1 MKKQKSKP
9 KTKEVG
15 MKNKIKK
22 LWNKIE
28 NYKMWVK
35 IIIVF
40 AILITIH
47 SIIQHQEII
56 MPYHTGKGTHTKG
69 MKKKGKKKKKNK
81 MKTKR
86 R

>member
-22 LWNKIE
+22 LWNKVE

-47 SIIQHQEII
+47 SIIQH
-56 MPYHTGKGTHTKG
+56 
-69 MKKKGKKKKKNK
+69 
-81 MKTKR
+81 
-86 R
+86 

>member
-47 SIIQHQEII
+47 SIIQHSLKH
-56 MPYHTGKGTHTKG
+56 MRSMANAMRKGATFKTAHTRAMRSVGK
-69 MKKKGKKKKKNK
+69 
-81 MKTKR
+81 
-86 R
+86 

>member
-1 MKKQKSKP
+1 MKKQKNKSKVV
-9 KTKEVG
+9 KVNTQ
-15 MKNKIKK
+15 NKIKE
-22 LWNKIE
+22 LWSKIE
-28 NYKMWVK
+28 KYKMWVK

-56 MPYHTGKGTHTKG
+56 MPYHYGKGTHSKG

-81 MKTKR
+81 MNKKKR
-86 R
+86 